1 MKLKRLRKF
10 NHQATE
16 QELSYCGILEILLN
30 KSEYNLHGDGMHHH
44 YLHRDGTG
52 LPAVPSKDFLYLEP
66 RHEAGSAEMPGREVS
81 QPPQAEKR
89 NCVRLD
95 SDADSHQ
102 GKLLAATEAKSTCPI
117 QQQVCRLH
125 RTGTKVSPPSCEV
138 RDRLHG
144 GSLSTVRQQGSWWDL
159 RWKRETLIIS
169 STHSSW
175 RFGGIKSA
183 LQEKEQ
189 ALNNLKYLQ
198 IAFGNVQVLELL
210 FLSW

>member
-16 QELSYCGILEILLN
+16 QELSYRGILEILLN

-44 YLHRDGTG
+44 YLHCDGTG

-66 RHEAGSAEMPGREVS
+66 RHEAGSRMPGREAS
-81 QPPQAEKR
+81 QPPQAEKGNR
-89 NCVRLD
+89 VRLD
-95 SDADSHQ
+95 STADSHQ
-102 GKLLAATEAKSTCPI
+102 DKLLAARAAKSTHSI
-117 QQQVCRLH
+117 RHQVWRLR
-125 RTGTKVSPPSCEV
+125 RTGTKVSPPSWEV
-138 RDRLHG
+138 RARLCG
-144 GSLSTVRQQGSWWDL
+144 GSLSTVRQQGSRWDL

-175 RFGGIKSA
+175 CFGGIKSA

>member
-1 MKLKRLRKF
+1 
-10 NHQATE
+10 
-16 QELSYCGILEILLN
+16 
-30 KSEYNLHGDGMHHH
+30 MHYH
-44 YLHRDGTG
+44 YLHCDGTG

-66 RHEAGSAEMPGREVS
+66 RHKAGSAEMPGREAS
-81 QPPQAEKR
+81 QPPQAEKGNR
-89 NCVRLD
+89 T
-95 SDADSHQ
+95 ADSHQ
-102 GKLLAATEAKSTCPI
+102 GKLLAARAAKSTRSI
-117 QQQVCRLH
+117 QQQVWRLR

-138 RDRLHG
+138 RGRLRG
-144 GSLSTVRQQGSWWDL
+144 GSLSTVRRQDSRWDL

-175 RFGGIKSA
+175 CFGGIKSA

-210 FLSW
+210 FLS